1 MRKYAFILLCFLF
14 ALVSCASD
22 NVEPEPVKKSVPE
35 ISININGSAVVVACS
50 YIGDDWLFIKGV
62 EFRNASGETRRVTF
76 KQPRRRVLSSGK
88 VSEFATFSVAYGD
101 EFLAWCGEE
110 VEARALADWP
120 QEFGA
125 VDVIYMNIAE

>member
-1 MRKYAFILLCFLF
+1 MRKYAFILLCCLF

-22 NVEPEPVKKSVPE
+22 NVEPELVKKPVPE
-35 ISININGSAVVVACS
+35 VSININGSAVVVACS
-50 YIGDDWLFIKGV
+50 YFGDDWLFIKGV
-62 EFRNASGETRRVTF
+62 EFRNASGDTRRVTF
-76 KQPRRRVLSSGK
+76 KEVRRSVISGGK

-125 VDVIYMNIAE
+125 VEIVR

>member
-1 MRKYAFILLCFLF
+1 MKKYAFILLCFLF

-50 YIGDDWLFIKGV
+50 YTGDDWLFIKGV

-88 VSEFATFSVAYGD
+88 VSEFATFGVAYGD

-125 VDVIYMNIAE
+125 VEIVRE

>member
-1 MRKYAFILLCFLF
+1 MKKYAFILFCLLF

-22 NVEPEPVKKSVPE
+22 NVEPEPVKKNVPE
-35 ISININGSAVVVACS
+35 IEIVTKNASVIVTC
-50 YIGDDWLFIKGV
+50 YYHGDDWLFIKGV
-62 EFRNASGETRRVTF
+62 EFRNASGDTKRVMF
-76 KQPRRRVLSSGK
+76 KQPRRRVLSGGK

-125 VDVIYMNIAE
+125 VKIN

>member
-14 ALVSCASD
+14 ELVSCASD
-22 NVEPEPVKKSVPE
+22 NVKPEAVKKSVPE

-50 YIGDDWLFIKGV
+50 YTGDDWLFIKGV

-76 KQPRRRVLSSGK
+76 RQPRRRVLSSGK
-88 VSEFATFSVAYGD
+88 VSEFATFSIAYGD

-125 VDVIYMNIAE
+125 VTFKR

>member
-1 MRKYAFILLCFLF
+1 MKKYAFILLCCLF

-22 NVEPEPVKKSVPE
+22 NVEPEPVKKPTPE

-62 EFRNASGETRRVTF
+62 EFRNASGDTKRVMF
-76 KQPRRRVLSSGK
+76 KQPRRRVLSGGK

-125 VDVIYMNIAE
+125 VEIVKR

>member
-1 MRKYAFILLCFLF
+1 MKNYSLYFVLFCFISLCF
-14 ALVSCASD
+14 VSCASD
-22 NVEPEPVKKSVPE
+22 NVEPQPVKKSVPE

-50 YIGDDWLFIKGV
+50 YFGDNWLFINGV

-76 KQPRRRVLSSGK
+76 KQPRRRVISGGK
-88 VSEFATFSVAYGD
+88 VSEFATFSVAYAD
-101 EFLAWCGEE
+101 EFLAWCGEG

-125 VDVIYMNIAE
+125 VKIKQN

>member
-22 NVEPEPVKKSVPE
+22 NVEPEPVKKPVAE

-62 EFRNASGETRRVTF
+62 EFRNASGDTKRVMF
-76 KQPRRRVLSSGK
+76 KQPRRRVLSSGN

-101 EFLAWCGEE
+101 VFLAWCGDN
-110 VEARALADWP
+110 VEARAVCDYT

-125 VDVIYMNIAE
+125 VEVTREN

>member
-1 MRKYAFILLCFLF
+1 MKKYAFILLFCLF

-22 NVEPEPVKKSVPE
+22 NVEPEPVKKNVPE
-35 ISININGSAVVVACS
+35 IEIVTKNASVIVTC
-50 YIGDDWLFIKGV
+50 YYHGDDWLFIKGV
-62 EFRNASGETRRVTF
+62 EFRNASGDTKRVMF
-76 KQPRRRVLSSGK
+76 KQPRRRVLSGGK

-125 VDVIYMNIAE
+125 VKIN

>member
-1 MRKYAFILLCFLF
+1 MKKYAFILFCLLF

-22 NVEPEPVKKSVPE
+22 NVEPAPVKKPVAE

-101 EFLAWCGEE
+101 EFLVWCGEK

-125 VDVIYMNIAE
+125 VDVKY

>member
-1 MRKYAFILLCFLF
+1 M
-14 ALVSCASD
+14 SCASD
-22 NVEPEPVKKSVPE
+22 NVEPAPVKKPAPE

-50 YIGDDWLFIKGV
+50 YTGDDWLFIKGV
-62 EFRNASGETRRVTF
+62 EFRNASGETRRVKF

-88 VSEFATFSVAYGD
+88 VSEFATFGVAYGD

-110 VEARALADWP
+110 VEARALADWL

-125 VDVIYMNIAE
+125 VKR

>member
-1 MRKYAFILLCFLF
+1 MRKYAFILLCLLF
-14 ALVSCASD
+14 ALISCASD

-50 YIGDDWLFIKGV
+50 YTGDDWLFIKGV
-62 EFRNASGETRRVTF
+62 EFRNASGETSRVTF
-76 KQPRRRVLSSGK
+76 KQPRRRVLSGSK
-88 VSEFATFSVAYGD
+88 VSEFATFGVAYGD
-101 EFLAWCGEE
+101 EFLEWCGEE

-125 VDVIYMNIAE
+125 VEIVKQ

>member
-1 MRKYAFILLCFLF
+1 MKKYAFILLCCLF
-14 ALVSCASD
+14 ALASCAS
-22 NVEPEPVKKSVPE
+22 NKVEPAPVKKSVAE

-50 YIGDDWLFIKGV
+50 YFGDDWLFIKGV
-62 EFRNASGETRRVTF
+62 EFRNASGDTKRVMF

-88 VSEFATFSVAYGD
+88 VSEFATFGVAYGD

-125 VDVIYMNIAE
+125 VDVKY

>member
-1 MRKYAFILLCFLF
+1 MRKYAFILLCCLF

-50 YIGDDWLFIKGV
+50 YTGDDWLFIKGV
-62 EFRNASGETRRVTF
+62 ESRNANGDTKRVMF
-76 KQPRRRVLSSGK
+76 KEVRRRVLSGGS
-88 VSEFATFSVAYGD
+88 VSEFATFPVAYGD

-110 VEARALADWP
+110 VEARALCDYP

-125 VDVIYMNIAE
+125 VEIVKR

>member
-1 MRKYAFILLCFLF
+1 MRKYAFILLCCLF

-50 YIGDDWLFIKGV
+50 YTGDDWLFIKGV

-125 VDVIYMNIAE
+125 VEIVRE

>member
-1 MRKYAFILLCFLF
+1 MKKYAFILFCCLF

-22 NVEPEPVKKSVPE
+22 NVEPEPVKKTTPE

-62 EFRNASGETRRVTF
+62 EFRNTSGETRRVMF
-76 KQPRRRVLSSGK
+76 KQPRRRVLSYGG
-88 VSEFATFSVAYGD
+88 VSELGTFSVAYGD

-120 QEFGA
+120 QVFGA
-125 VDVIYMNIAE
+125 VAIKH